1 MSGAVNEGAMRS
13 WYRRCVSYPTKLP
26 AHSRS
31 SKPEILM
38 PMKPS
43 FSADESL
50 SFLREEKRENFKD
63 VLETD
68 KAKPLLGC
76 LPFSPTLLLDKT
88 LSTTDMP
95 S

>member
-1 MSGAVNEGAMRS
+1 
-13 WYRRCVSYPTKLP
+13 
-26 AHSRS
+26 
-31 SKPEILM
+31 M